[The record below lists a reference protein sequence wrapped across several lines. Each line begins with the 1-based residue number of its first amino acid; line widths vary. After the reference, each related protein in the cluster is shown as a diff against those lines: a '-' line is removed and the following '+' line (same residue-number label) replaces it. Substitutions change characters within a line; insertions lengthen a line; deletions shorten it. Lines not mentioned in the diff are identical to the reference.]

1 MIRKLFFYRTLTQ
14 VPRINSQFSTPN
26 SQLKELPSRYN
37 LINMKKFQS
46 DMLVA
51 DNRMVGPCAT
61 LRTLQYPGE
70 LPDMAAGQFA
80 ELQVP
85 SAKVI
90 LRRPISIHAID
101 RAKSLVEF
109 LIQIVGE
116 GTQSLAQL
124 KAGDKVNV
132 LLPLGNGFSYRT
144 THSAHPLL
152 IGGGVGVAPLLFL
165 GQEFAEH
172 GIRPTFLFGG
182 RNESLILRKEEFTKY
197 GDLFM
202 TTEDGSAGEKGFVT
216 NHSLLLDS
224 DQFDRIYACGPTPM
238 LKAVARWAKE
248 HETACEVSLEHRM
261 ACGIGAC
268 LCCVEDT
275 ADQGNVCVCKE
286 GPVFEIDRLKWFN

>member
-1 MIRKLFFYRTLTQ
+1 
-14 VPRINSQFSTPN
+14 
-26 SQLKELPSRYN
+26 
-37 LINMKKFQS
+37 MKKFQL
-46 DMLVA
+46 DMVVA
-51 DNRMVGPCAT
+51 DNRMAGPGVT
-61 LRTLQYPGE
+61 LLKLQYPGE
-70 LPDMAAGQFA
+70 LPDMIAGQFA
-80 ELQVP
+80 ELQAP
-85 SAKVI
+85 FAKVM
-90 LRRPISIHAID
+90 LRRPISIHSID
-101 RAKSLVEF
+101 RSNNLVEF

-116 GTQSLAQL
+116 GTQSLAQA
-124 KAGDKVNV
+124 KAGDKINV
-132 LLPLGNGFSYRT
+132 MLPLGNGFGYRS
-144 THSAHPLL
+144 THVARPLL

-165 GQEFAEH
+165 GQEFASH

-182 RNESLILRKEEFTKY
+182 RSEGLILRKEEFMKY

-224 DQFDRIYACGPTPM
+224 ETFDRIYACGPTPM

-248 HETACEVSLEHRM
+248 HEIACEVSLEHRM

-286 GPVFEIDRLKWFN
+286 GPVFEIERLKWFS

>member
-1 MIRKLFFYRTLTQ
+1 
-14 VPRINSQFSTPN
+14 
-26 SQLKELPSRYN
+26 
-37 LINMKKFQS
+37 MKKFQL
-46 DMLVA
+46 DMTVA
-51 DNRMVGPCAT
+51 ANRMAGPAAT
-61 LRTLQYPGE
+61 LLTLQYPGE
-70 LPDMAAGQFA
+70 LPDMVAGQFA

-85 SAKVI
+85 SAKVM
-90 LRRPISIHAID
+90 LRRPISIHSID
-101 RAKSLVEF
+101 RKNNLIEF

-116 GTQSLAQL
+116 GTRSLADI
-124 KAGDKVNV
+124 KAGDKINV
-132 LLPLGNGFSYRT
+132 LLPLGNGFSYRS
-144 THSAHPLL
+144 THVAKPLL

-182 RNESLILRKEEFTKY
+182 RTESLILRKEEFQKY

-216 NHSLLLDS
+216 NHSLLMDS
-224 DQFDRIYACGPTPM
+224 EAFDRIYACGPTPM

-248 HETACEVSLEHRM
+248 HEMACEVSLEHKM

>member
-1 MIRKLFFYRTLTQ
+1 
-14 VPRINSQFSTPN
+14 
-26 SQLKELPSRYN
+26 
-37 LINMKKFQS
+37 MKKFQT
-46 DMLVA
+46 DMVVA
-51 DNRMVGPCAT
+51 GNRLVGPCAT
-61 LRTLQYPGE
+61 LLTLQYPGE
-70 LPDMAAGQFA
+70 LPDMVAGQFA

-85 SAKVI
+85 SAKVM
-90 LRRPISIHAID
+90 LRRPISIHSID
-101 RAKSLVEF
+101 HKNNLIEF

-116 GTQSLAQL
+116 GTRSLAGIRPGE
-124 KAGDKVNV
+124 KINV
-132 LLPLGNGFSYRT
+132 MLPLGNGFSYRS
-144 THSAHPLL
+144 THVAKPLL

-165 GQEFAEH
+165 GQEFADH

-182 RNESLILRKEEFTKY
+182 RNEDLILRKEEFLKY

-224 DQFDRIYACGPTPM
+224 ENFDRIYACGPTPM
-238 LKAVARWAKE
+238 LKAVALWAKE

-286 GPVFEIDRLKWFN
+286 GPVFEIERLKWFN

>member
-1 MIRKLFFYRTLTQ
+1 
-14 VPRINSQFSTPN
+14 
-26 SQLKELPSRYN
+26 
-37 LINMKKFQS
+37 MKKYQS

-51 DNRMVGPCAT
+51 DNRMVAPSAT
-61 LRTLQYPGE
+61 LLTLQYPGE
-70 LPDMAAGQFA
+70 LPDMVAGQFA

-85 SAKVI
+85 SAKVL

-101 RAKSLVEF
+101 RSKSLVMF

-116 GTQSLAQL
+116 GTQSLARL
-124 KAGDKVNV
+124 KAGDKVNA

-144 THSAHPLL
+144 THVARPLL
-152 IGGGVGVAPLLFL
+152 VGGGVGVAPLLFL
-165 GQEFAEH
+165 GQELEAH

-182 RNESLILRKEEFTKY
+182 RTENLILRKEEFRKY

-202 TTEDGSAGEKGFVT
+202 TTEDGTAGEKGFVT
-216 NHSLLLDS
+216 NHSLLMDS
-224 DQFDRIYACGPTPM
+224 EQFDRIYACGPTPM
-238 LKAVARWAKE
+238 LKAIARWAMD

-275 ADQGNVCVCKE
+275 ADKGNVCVCKE
-286 GPVFEIDRLKWFN
+286 GPVFTIDKLKWFN

>member
-1 MIRKLFFYRTLTQ
+1 
-14 VPRINSQFSTPN
+14 
-26 SQLKELPSRYN
+26 
-37 LINMKKFQS
+37 MKKFQS
-46 DMLVA
+46 DMVVT
-51 DNRMVGPCAT
+51 DNRLVGPCAT
-61 LRTLQYPGE
+61 LLTLRYPGE
-70 LPDMAAGQFA
+70 LPEMIAGQFA

-85 SAKVI
+85 SAKVM

-101 RAKSLVEF
+101 RERNLVEF

-116 GTQSLAQL
+116 GTRSLADV
-124 KAGDKVNV
+124 KAGEKLNV
-132 LLPLGNGFSYRT
+132 MLPLGNGFSYRS
-144 THSAHPLL
+144 THVAKPLL

-165 GQEFAEH
+165 GQELAAG

-182 RNESLILRKEEFTKY
+182 RSDSYILCKERFMEY
-197 GDLFM
+197 GNLFM

-224 DQFDRIYACGPTPM
+224 EHFDRIYACGPTPM
-238 LKAVARWAKE
+238 LKAVAQWAME

-286 GPVFEIDRLKWFN
+286 GPVFPIERLKWFN

>member
-1 MIRKLFFYRTLTQ
+1 
-14 VPRINSQFSTPN
+14 
-26 SQLKELPSRYN
+26 
-37 LINMKKFQS
+37 MKKYQT
-46 DMLVA
+46 DMMVA
-51 DNRMVGPCAT
+51 ANRMVGSSAT
-61 LRTLQYPGE
+61 LLTLQFPGT
-70 LPDMAAGQFA
+70 LPDMIAGQFA

-85 SAKVI
+85 SAKVL

-101 RAKSLVEF
+101 REKNLVEF
-109 LIQIVGE
+109 LIQIVGQ
-116 GTQSLAQL
+116 GTESLAAA
-124 KAGDKVNV
+124 KPGDKINV
-132 LLPLGNGFSYRT
+132 LLPLGNGFGYRT
-144 THSAHPLL
+144 THVAKPLL

-182 RNESLILRKEEFTKY
+182 RNESLILRKEKFQKY

-224 DQFDRIYACGPTPM
+224 ENFDRIYACGPTPM
-238 LKAVARWAKE
+238 LKAVAKWAKE

-275 ADQGNVCVCKE
+275 ANQGNVCVCKE
-286 GPVFEIDRLKWFN
+286 GPVFEIERLKWFN

>member
-1 MIRKLFFYRTLTQ
+1 
-14 VPRINSQFSTPN
+14 
-26 SQLKELPSRYN
+26 
-37 LINMKKFQS
+37 MKKFQT
-46 DMLVA
+46 DMVVA
-51 DNRMVGPCAT
+51 DNRMVGPSAT
-61 LRTLQYPGE
+61 LLTLQYPAE
-70 LPDMAAGQFA
+70 LPDMVAGQFA
-80 ELQVP
+80 ELLVP
-85 SAKVI
+85 SAKVM

-101 RAKSLVEF
+101 RKNDTVEF

-116 GTQSLAQL
+116 GTRSLADI
-124 KAGDKVNV
+124 KAGEKINV
-132 LLPLGNGFSYRT
+132 LLPLGNGFNYRS
-144 THSAHPLL
+144 THVAKPLL
-152 IGGGVGVAPLLFL
+152 VGGGVGVAPLLFL

-182 RNESLILRKEEFTKY
+182 RTEALILRKEEFQKY
-197 GDLFM
+197 GDLFI

-224 DQFDRIYACGPTPM
+224 EHFDRIYACGPTPM
-238 LKAVARWAKE
+238 LKAVALWAKE

>member
-1 MIRKLFFYRTLTQ
+1 MGLHLFLYLRSAILQ
-14 VPRINSQFSTPN
+14 H
-26 SQLKELPSRYN
+26 
-37 LINMKKFQS
+37 MKKFQT
-46 DMLVA
+46 DMTVA
-51 DNRMVGPCAT
+51 RNRLVGPFAT
-61 LRTLQYPGE
+61 LLTLQYPGN
-70 LPDMAAGQFA
+70 LPDMVAGQFA

-85 SAKVI
+85 SAKVL

-101 RAKSLVEF
+101 RTNNLVEF

-116 GTQSLAQL
+116 GTQSLADA
-124 KAGDKVNV
+124 KAGDKINV
-132 LLPLGNGFSYRT
+132 LLPLGNGFNYRS
-144 THSAHPLL
+144 THVAKPLL

-165 GQEFAEH
+165 GQEFADH
-172 GIRPTFLFGG
+172 GIRPAFLFGG
-182 RNESLILRKEEFTKY
+182 RTADLILRKEEFLKY

-216 NHSLLLDS
+216 NHSLLMDS
-224 DQFDRIYACGPTPM
+224 EAFDRIYACGPTPM

-248 HETACEVSLEHRM
+248 HEMACEVSLEHKM

>member
-1 MIRKLFFYRTLTQ
+1 MGLHLFLYLRGVIKQ
-14 VPRINSQFSTPN
+14 R
-26 SQLKELPSRYN
+26 
-37 LINMKKFQS
+37 MKKFQR
-46 DMLVA
+46 DMVVA
-51 DNRMVGPCAT
+51 ANRMVGPCAI
-61 LRTLQYPGE
+61 LLTLQYPEE
-70 LPDMAAGQFA
+70 LPDMVAGQFA

-85 SAKVI
+85 SAKVM
-90 LRRPISIHAID
+90 LRRPISIHSID
-101 RAKSLVEF
+101 RKNNLIEF

-116 GTQSLAQL
+116 GTRSLADL
-124 KAGDKVNV
+124 KPGEKVNV
-132 LLPLGNGFSYRT
+132 MLPLGNGFSYRS
-144 THSAHPLL
+144 THVAKPLL

-165 GQEFAEH
+165 GQEFADH

-182 RNESLILRKEEFTKY
+182 RTEELILRKEEFLKY

-202 TTEDGSAGEKGFVT
+202 TTDDGSAGEKGFVT

>member
-1 MIRKLFFYRTLTQ
+1 MGLHLFLYLRSAILQ
-14 VPRINSQFSTPN
+14 H
-26 SQLKELPSRYN
+26 
-37 LINMKKFQS
+37 MKKFQT
-46 DMLVA
+46 DMTVA
-51 DNRMVGPCAT
+51 RNRLVGPCAT
-61 LRTLQYPGE
+61 LLTLQYPGN
-70 LPDMAAGQFA
+70 LPDMVAGQFA

-85 SAKVI
+85 SAKVL

-101 RAKSLVEF
+101 RTNNLVEF

-116 GTQSLAQL
+116 GTQSLADA
-124 KAGDKVNV
+124 KAGDKINV
-132 LLPLGNGFSYRT
+132 LLPLGNRFNYRS
-144 THSAHPLL
+144 THVAKPLL

-172 GIRPTFLFGG
+172 GIRPAFLFGG
-182 RNESLILRKEEFTKY
+182 RTADLILRKEEFLKY
-197 GDLFM
+197 GNLFM

-216 NHSLLLDS
+216 NHSLLMDS
-224 DQFDRIYACGPTPM
+224 EAFDRIYACGPTPM
-238 LKAVARWAKE
+238 LKAVARWAQE
-248 HETACEVSLEHRM
+248 HEMACEVSLEHKM

>member
-1 MIRKLFFYRTLTQ
+1 MGLHLFLYLRSAILQ
-14 VPRINSQFSTPN
+14 R
-26 SQLKELPSRYN
+26 
-37 LINMKKFQS
+37 MKKFQT
-46 DMLVA
+46 DMTVA
-51 DNRMVGPCAT
+51 RNRLVGPCAT
-61 LRTLQYPGE
+61 LLTLQYPGN
-70 LPDMAAGQFA
+70 LPDMIAGQFA

-85 SAKVI
+85 SAKVL

-101 RAKSLVEF
+101 RTNNLVEF

-116 GTQSLAQL
+116 GTQSLADAN
-124 KAGDKVNV
+124 AGDKINV
-132 LLPLGNGFSYRT
+132 LLPLGNGFNYRS
-144 THSAHPLL
+144 THVAKPLL

-172 GIRPTFLFGG
+172 GIRPAFLFGG
-182 RNESLILRKEEFTKY
+182 RTADLILRKEEFLKY

-216 NHSLLLDS
+216 NHSLLMDS
-224 DQFDRIYACGPTPM
+224 EAFDRIYACGPTPM

-248 HETACEVSLEHRM
+248 HEMACEVSLEHKM

>member
-1 MIRKLFFYRTLTQ
+1 
-14 VPRINSQFSTPN
+14 
-26 SQLKELPSRYN
+26 
-37 LINMKKFQS
+37 MKKFQT
-46 DMLVA
+46 DMTVA
-51 DNRMVGPCAT
+51 DNRLVGPCAT
-61 LRTLQYPGE
+61 LLTLQYPGN
-70 LPDMAAGQFA
+70 LPDMVAGQFA

-85 SAKVI
+85 SAKVL

-101 RAKSLVEF
+101 RTNNLVEF

-116 GTQSLAQL
+116 GTQSLADA
-124 KAGDKVNV
+124 KAGDKINV
-132 LLPLGNGFSYRT
+132 LLPLGNGFNYRS
-144 THSAHPLL
+144 THVAKPLL

-172 GIRPTFLFGG
+172 GIRPAFLFGG
-182 RNESLILRKEEFTKY
+182 RTADLILRKEEFLKY
-197 GDLFM
+197 GNLFM

-216 NHSLLLDS
+216 NHSLLMDS
-224 DQFDRIYACGPTPM
+224 EAFDRIYACGPTPM
-238 LKAVARWAKE
+238 LKAVARWAQE
-248 HETACEVSLEHRM
+248 HEMACEVSLEHKM

>member
-1 MIRKLFFYRTLTQ
+1 
-14 VPRINSQFSTPN
+14 
-26 SQLKELPSRYN
+26 
-37 LINMKKFQS
+37 MKKFQT
-46 DMLVA
+46 DMTVA
-51 DNRMVGPCAT
+51 DNRLVGPCAT
-61 LRTLQYPGE
+61 LLTLQYPGN
-70 LPDMAAGQFA
+70 LPDMIAGQFA

-85 SAKVI
+85 SAKVL

-101 RAKSLVEF
+101 RTNNLVEF

-116 GTQSLAQL
+116 GTQSLADA
-124 KAGDKVNV
+124 KAGDKINV
-132 LLPLGNGFSYRT
+132 LLPLGNGFNYRS
-144 THSAHPLL
+144 THVVKPLL

-182 RNESLILRKEEFTKY
+182 RTADLILRKEEFLKY

-216 NHSLLLDS
+216 NHSLLMDS
-224 DQFDRIYACGPTPM
+224 EAFDRIYACGPTPM

-248 HETACEVSLEHRM
+248 HEMACEVSLEHKM

>member
-1 MIRKLFFYRTLTQ
+1 MQ
-14 VPRINSQFSTPN
+14 VVDNR
-26 SQLKELPSRYN
+26 
-37 LINMKKFQS
+37 
-46 DMLVA
+46 LVA
-51 DNRMVGPCAT
+51 PQAALLT
-61 LRTLQYPGE
+61 LKFPGE
-70 LPDMAAGQFA
+70 LPDMIAGQFA

-85 SAKVI
+85 SAKVM

-101 RAKSLVEF
+101 RNNSLVEF

-116 GTQSLAQL
+116 GTRSLATVQ
-124 KAGDKVNV
+124 AGETVNV
-132 LLPLGNGFSYRT
+132 LLPLGNGFYYRT
-144 THSAHPLL
+144 THVSRPLL

-182 RNESLILRKEEFTKY
+182 RNESLILRKEEFLKY
-197 GDLFM
+197 GDLYM

-216 NHSLLLDS
+216 DHSLLLDS
-224 DQFDRIYACGPTPM
+224 ESFDRIYACGPTPM
-238 LKAVARWAKE
+238 LKAVGKWARE

-286 GPVFEIDRLKWFN
+286 GPVFTIDRLKWFN

>member
-1 MIRKLFFYRTLTQ
+1 MGLHLFLYLRSAILQ
-14 VPRINSQFSTPN
+14 H
-26 SQLKELPSRYN
+26 
-37 LINMKKFQS
+37 MKRFQT
-46 DMLVA
+46 DMTVA
-51 DNRMVGPCAT
+51 RNRLVGPCAT
-61 LRTLQYPGE
+61 LLTLQYPGN
-70 LPDMAAGQFA
+70 LPDMVAGQFA
-80 ELQVP
+80 ELQAP
-85 SAKVI
+85 SAKVL

-101 RAKSLVEF
+101 RTNNLVEF

-116 GTQSLAQL
+116 GTQSLADA
-124 KAGDKVNV
+124 KAGDKINV
-132 LLPLGNGFSYRT
+132 LLPLGNGFNYRS
-144 THSAHPLL
+144 THVAKPLL

-172 GIRPTFLFGG
+172 GIRPAFLFGG
-182 RNESLILRKEEFTKY
+182 RTADLILRKEEFLKY

-216 NHSLLLDS
+216 NHSLLMDS
-224 DQFDRIYACGPTPM
+224 EAFDRIYACGPTPM
-238 LKAVARWAKE
+238 LKAVARWAQE
-248 HETACEVSLEHRM
+248 HEMACEVSLEHKM